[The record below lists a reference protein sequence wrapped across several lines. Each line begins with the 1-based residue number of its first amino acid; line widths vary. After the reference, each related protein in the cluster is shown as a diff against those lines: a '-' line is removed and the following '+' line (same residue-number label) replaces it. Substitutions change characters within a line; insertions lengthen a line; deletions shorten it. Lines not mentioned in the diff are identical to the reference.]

1 MALEELFADAERMKL
16 RFVAGFDR
24 LLRKKLITEAQFE
37 QLVEVIDHLDEL
49 SEEQLA
55 QTLQQLIEQVRQAN
69 RA

>member
-1 MALEELFADAERMKL
+1 MALEELFADAERIKL

-24 LLRKKLITEAQFE
+24 LLRKGLITEAQFE
-37 QLVEVIDHLDEL
+37 QVLEVIDHLDDL
-49 SEEQLA
+49 TQEQLS